1 MRLRESGLMDHWI
14 SFYMKNIDKCRIK
27 GKTSLQ
33 DEISSFTAM
42 NISHHIGTFLI
53 VVFGSTL
60 SFFSFLCELIFYK
73 VTMKN
78 KEIKEPVLVDGLL
91 PSFELISAHIG
102 LEFKV
107 HNDVPENPVINDELF
122 SSQ

>member
-14 SFYMKNIDKCRIK
+14 SVYMKNIEKCRIK

-33 DEISSFTAM
+33 DEISSFAAM

-53 VVFGSTL
+53 VFFGSTL

-73 VTMKN
+73 VTMKK
-78 KEIKEPVLVDGLL
+78 KEIKEPVLADALL
-91 PSFELISAHIG
+91 LSFKLGAQIA
-102 LEFKV
+102 LEF
-107 HNDVPENPVINDELF
+107 
-122 SSQ
+122 

>member
-1 MRLRESGLMDHWI
+1 
-14 SFYMKNIDKCRIK
+14 MKNIDKCRIK

-42 NISHHIGTFLI
+42 NLSHHVGTFLI

-73 VTMKN
+73 VAMKKN
-78 KEIKEPVLVDGLL
+78 VIKEPALVDGLL
-91 PSFELISAHIG
+91 PSFKLIGAQILG
-102 LEFKV
+102 LESKV
-107 HNDVPENPVINDELF
+107 HNDVLPENPVISDELF